1 MAGPMALPPTGMPAD
16 PAYSRRS
23 TSCREM
29 MAMMFWLA
37 YGEIDQTDYQRLRD
51 LIMRAG
57 RQSPIITGSP
67 G

>member
-1 MAGPMALPPTGMPAD
+1 
-16 PAYSRRS
+16 
-23 TSCREM
+23 M